1 MKYNHSKRA
10 DVLKLRRISTFN
22 VALHY
27 FARIMR
33 VWRNNGDADIFE
45 YFERDRRNTS
55 RINISFNNRTMVKCR
70 YFDEPLE
77 HGHGESSEQSASI
90 VFGEQ

>member
-1 MKYNHSKRA
+1 
-10 DVLKLRRISTFN
+10 
-22 VALHY
+22 
-27 FARIMR
+27 
-33 VWRNNGDADIFE
+33 
-45 YFERDRRNTS
+45 
-55 RINISFNNRTMVKCR
+55 MVKCR